1 MAVAL
6 GLFVASSLPAAH
18 GCSSFVVNCESD
30 GAVVTVRTLD
40 FSSDL
45 VAATVSSA
53 AGVGEG
59 HGHQTGL
66 PLRSRMGAGQGR
78 LAVQRIPHWLSFAMP
93 LPATPAEPAPPTC
106 CP

>member
-1 MAVAL
+1 MACVPASPARAAAVAVAL
-6 GLFVASSLPAAH
+6 ALFVASSLPTAH

-53 AGVGEG
+53 AG
-59 HGHQTGL
+59 
-66 PLRSRMGAGQGR
+66 A
-78 LAVQRIPHWLSFAMP
+78 F
-93 LPATPAEPAPPTC
+93 
-106 CP
+106 